1 MSPNPYSEPLHPVRH
16 EALTPLERDLWR
28 LGMVSQEAE
37 ILLRGLNHYKDAA
50 ASLNQ
55 DILFTVTNQASIII
69 CKFLEVWSATS
80 SHAKTDP
87 RVVPRR
93 RAAQPMVD
101 RIKVWKGLDLFRNST
116 LAHPYLTSDGK
127 LIEPR
132 VIIREY
138 GVPAFSAEVLLLLHL
153 TRGAVL
159 IFLDGFQTEFLAL
172 WPLSNENKFVVDPSP
187 GIKLSTEIDPELR
200 RVLGQAD
207 EILRR
212 EGLTIDPAFGR
223 EFERRVRP
231 PVDPV

>member
-1 MSPNPYSEPLHPVRH
+1 MEPLHPVRK

-28 LGMVSQEAE
+28 LGMVAQEAE

-55 DILFTVTNQASIII
+55 DILFTITNQASIII
-69 CKFLEVWSATS
+69 CKFLEVWSATGR
-80 SHAKTDP
+80 HAKTNS

-93 RAAQPMVD
+93 RAAQPIVD
-101 RIKVWKGLDLFRNST
+101 RIMVWKGLDLFRNST

-132 VIIREY
+132 MIIREY
-138 GVPAFSAEVLLLLHL
+138 GVPAFSAEILLLLRL
-153 TRGAVL
+153 TRSAVL
-159 IFLDGFQTEFLAL
+159 VFLGGFQTEFLAI
-172 WPLSNENKFVVDPSP
+172 WPLSNENKLVLDPSP
-187 GIKLSTEIDPELR
+187 GIQLGTDIDPELR
-200 RVLGQAD
+200 RVLSQAD

-212 EGLTIDPAFGR
+212 EGLTIDPVFGR
-223 EFERRVRP
+223 EFEIRVRP